1 VSVEVKTV
9 GIIGAGTMG
18 AGIAQVAATAG
29 CKVIVMDSF
38 PNAIENAKAKHEKD
52 LQNLVDKSKITETQ
66 KNTIL
71 QSIQYTK
78 ELTQLSTCELVIEAV
93 IEDLKVKQDLF
104 SALENIVSDT
114 CILSSNT
121 SSLSIAAISS
131 VLKNKK
137 RFIGI
142 HFFNPAPI
150 MPLVEIIPGVATAKD
165 LADDVKHLMLTWKK
179 LPVITKDAPGFIV
192 NRVARP
198 YYSEAIRIYEEGMAN
213 FETID
218 FAMKTLG
225 GFRMGPFE
233 LMDFIGHDVNYRV
246 TESVWTQLFY
256 DPRFRPSI
264 TQKRLFEAGLF
275 GKKAGV
281 GFYAYNQPTEIAV
294 NEDKV
299 VLEAIFKR
307 ILNMLINEA
316 YDALY
321 LKIAEEADLETAML
335 KGVNYPK
342 GLIAWGLELG
352 LEVVLQEMNT
362 LYERYQEERY
372 RPSMGLKHFISKK

>member
-1 VSVEVKTV
+1 MKTV
-9 GIIGAGTMG
+9 GVIGAGTMG
-18 AGIAQVAATAG
+18 AGIAQVAASAG

-38 PNAIENAKAKHEKD
+38 PNAIENAKTKHEKD
-52 LQNLVDKSKITETQ
+52 LQNLVDKAKITEVQ
-66 KNTIL
+66 KNTML
-71 QSIQYTK
+71 QSIHYTK
-78 ELTQLSTCELVIEAV
+78 ELTPLSSCELIIEAV
-93 IEDLKVKQDLF
+93 IEDLKIKQDLF
-104 SALENIVSDT
+104 IALENIVSDT

-137 RFIGI
+137 RLIGI

-150 MPLVEIIPGVATAKD
+150 MPLVEIIPGVATAADLAFEIKD
-165 LADDVKHLMLTWKK
+165 LISSWKK
-179 LPVITKDAPGFIV
+179 LPVIVKDTPGFIV

-198 YYSEAIRIYEEGMAN
+198 YYSEAIRIYEEGIAN

-256 DPRFRPSI
+256 DPRFKPSI
-264 TQKRLFEAGLF
+264 TQKRLFEAGMY
-275 GKKAGV
+275 GKKSGA
-281 GFYAYNQPTEIAV
+281 GFYDYNQPITIAI

-307 ILNMLINEA
+307 ILHMLINEA

-321 LKIAEEADLETAML
+321 LKIADESDLETALL

-342 GLIAWGLELG
+342 GLIAWGKELG
-352 LEVVLQEMNT
+352 LESVLSEVQA
-362 LYERYQEERY
+362 LYAQYQEERY